1 MNEKQMTY
9 YLPLDADV
17 ELKITVQTRF
27 YNGIHSDPRT
37 LTREPS
43 IGEMR
48 ALQAHMRREEPG
60 FKWSS
65 TLDYPPA

>member
-1 MNEKQMTY
+1 MSKQVTF
-9 YLPLDADV
+9 YLPLETDV

-43 IGEMR
+43 IAEVRLLQDAMR
-48 ALQAHMRREEPG
+48 KSDPG
-60 FKWSS
+60 LKWN
-65 TLDYPPA
+65 TQLDYPEA

>member
-1 MNEKQMTY
+1 MSKKITFH
-9 YLPLDADV
+9 LPLDNDV

-43 IGEMR
+43 IAEVRLLQDAMR
-48 ALQAHMRREEPG
+48 KKEPG
-60 FKWSS
+60 LQWH
-65 TLDYPPA
+65 TQLDYPEA